1 MTILEAMACG
11 IPCVATNVGD
21 CERLIGDTG
30 AVVPP
35 GDAEALAGAWMEVL
49 QMSAQEQADM
59 GARARERLLAAFSL
73 ERAALRYQAL
83 YETLI
88 PQTQR

>member
-1 MTILEAMACG
+1 
-11 IPCVATNVGD
+11 
-21 CERLIGDTG
+21 
-30 AVVPP
+30 
-35 GDAEALAGAWMEVL
+35 MEVL